1 MVDAMPNNQILGDSG
16 IHHFA
21 LRVRDFEKSIRFYS
35 DVLGCVEKVRWND
48 APKRIALLDTGNGS
62 YVELFE
68 GGMKSPTPED
78 AFWHIAFRV
87 KDADTALERCRTA
100 GCEIYVEPKT
110 LTNLG
115 GKGVDV
121 RLSFC
126 KGLDGELI
134 EFFQSES
141 L

>member
-1 MVDAMPNNQILGDSG
+1 MPNNKILGDGG

-21 LRVRDFEKSIRFYS
+21 LRVKDFEKSIRFYS
-35 DVLGCVEKVRWND
+35 DILGCVEKVRWND
-48 APKRIALLDTGNGS
+48 PPKRIALLDTGNGS

-68 GGMKSPTPED
+68 SATTPPKAED

-87 KDADTALERCRTA
+87 ADADGALERCRSA
-100 GCEIYVEPKT
+100 GCEVYVEPKT
-110 LTNLG
+110 LTDVG
-115 GKGVDV
+115 GRGIDI

-126 KGLDGELI
+126 KGPDGELI
-134 EFFQSES
+134 EFFHSAG

>member
-1 MVDAMPNNQILGDSG
+1 MPNNKILGDGG
-16 IHHFA
+16 IHHVA
-21 LRVRDFEKSIRFYS
+21 LRVKDFEKSIAFYS
-35 DVLGCVEKVRWND
+35 TVLGCVEKVRWND

-68 GGMKSPTPED
+68 SGTKIPATED

-87 KDADTALERCRTA
+87 KDADGALERCRAA
-100 GCEIYVEPKT
+100 GCEVYVEPKT
-110 LTNLG
+110 LSNLG
-115 GKGVDV
+115 GKGFEV

-126 KGLDGELI
+126 KGPDGELI
-134 EFFQSES
+134 EFFQTDS